1 VHDDSP
7 RYLYDPASLEATAAS
22 VAEAAAELIRARIG
36 GAIRIGA
43 KSSPTDVV
51 TQTDVDAEALIRELL
66 AGATPA
72 AGFLGEESGMS
83 APRAPLQWVVDPL
96 DGTVNFLYSLP
107 VIAVSIGAAVDGAIV
122 AGAVADVVRG
132 ETFSAASGLGA
143 RVDGRPIE
151 VSSCRDLAQAL
162 VATGFS
168 YRARIRS
175 HQGEVVRHLLPEVRD
190 IRCFGSA
197 ALELSWVAAGRVDAY
212 FERDIKLWDYA
223 AGSLIADEAGAVVEL
238 PCPENDGLVIA
249 APPAVFDDLRLIVQ
263 HAA

>member
-1 VHDDSP
+1 VHDGASSH
-7 RYLYDPASLEATAAS
+7 RYDPGALEATAVS

-36 GAIRIGA
+36 EAIRIGA

-51 TQTDVDAEALIRELL
+51 TQTDIDAEALIRELL
-66 AGATPA
+66 AEATPA
-72 AGFLGEESGMS
+72 AGFQGEESGIS
-83 APRAPLQWVVDPL
+83 AARAPLQWVVDPL

-107 VIAVSIGAAVDGAIV
+107 VIAVSIAAAVDGAIV

-132 ETFSAASGLGA
+132 ETFSAGSGGGA
-143 RVDGRPIE
+143 RVEGRQIQ
-151 VSSCRDLAQAL
+151 VSSCSELAQAL
-162 VATGFS
+162 VTTGFS

-175 HQGEVVRHLLPEVRD
+175 HQGDVVRRLLPEARD

-212 FERDIKLWDYA
+212 FERDIKLWDFA
-223 AGSLIADEAGAVVEL
+223 AGSLIAAEAGAVVEL

-249 APPAVFDDLRLIVQ
+249 ASPAVFDDLREIVQ
-263 HAA
+263 HDG

>member
-1 VHDDSP
+1 
-7 RYLYDPASLEATAAS
+7 
-22 VAEAAAELIRARIG
+22 
-36 GAIRIGA
+36 
-43 KSSPTDVV
+43 
-51 TQTDVDAEALIRELL
+51 
-66 AGATPA
+66 
-72 AGFLGEESGMS
+72 MS
-83 APRAPLQWVVDPL
+83 AARAPLHWVVDPL

-151 VSSCRDLAQAL
+151 VSSCRGLAQAL

-175 HQGEVVRHLLPEVRD
+175 HQGEVVRRLLPEVRD

-223 AGSLIADEAGAVVEL
+223 AGSLIAGEAGALVEL

-249 APPAVFDDLRLIVQ
+249 APPAVFDDLRVIVQ